1 MTDQATQIANGAG
14 FIAALDQSGG
24 STPKALGLYGVD
36 ASTYDSEE
44 DMFAEVQKMR
54 ERIIVS
60 PDFNNKK
67 VIGAILFERT
77 MNEEING
84 KPVAHY
90 LWEDTGVVPFLK
102 IDKGLVD
109 EANGVQLMKP
119 MPGLMETLTKAK
131 AAGIFGTK
139 ERSVVKSAN
148 AAGIKLVVEQQ
159 FEVASQVIA
168 AGLMPIV
175 EPEVDIHAVDKA
187 QAEDMKDVLTLI
199 TELAVFENEPNAVNI
214 SVETLITH
222 GTGPNPLFTCFV
234 AEYNDKIVG
243 MALVYYRFSTWDG
256 KSLHLEDLIVSEKY
270 RGKGYGK
277 ALYNEVMRYAESQD
291 INRVEWVVL
300 DWNTN
305 AIDFYE
311 SSGALLLKDWY
322 LVQMNK
328 ERLKK
333 YIDSI
338 S

>member
-44 DMFAEVQKMR
+44 EMFAEVQKMR

-119 MPGLMETLTKAK
+119 MPNLMETLTKAK

-148 AAGIKLVVEQQ
+148 AEGIKLVVEQQ
-159 FEVASQVIA
+159 FEVANQVIA

-187 QAEDMKDVLTLI
+187 QAEDMLRDALLEAVDALPEGQQVMLKLTIPDQPNQYDVLANHPAVMRVVALSGGYS
-199 TELAVFENEPNAVNI
+199 TEDASARLAKNDQMIASFSRALTEGLKRDMTDGDFDSALAANI
-214 SVETLITH
+214 
-222 GTGPNPLFTCFV
+222 
-234 AEYNDKIVG
+234 DKI
-243 MALVYYRFSTWDG
+243 Y
-256 KSLHLEDLIVSEKY
+256 
-270 RGKGYGK
+270 K
-277 ALYNEVMRYAESQD
+277 ASA
-291 INRVEWVVL
+291 
-300 DWNTN
+300 
-305 AIDFYE
+305 
-311 SSGALLLKDWY
+311 
-322 LVQMNK
+322 
-328 ERLKK
+328 
-333 YIDSI
+333 
-338 S
+338 